1 MFGLI
6 ALRTS
11 AVFIAS
17 CPTSAVNGM
26 REREFGIEPIVP
38 AVSSVETCYKASVP
52 SPLRVLLE
60 ASCLADGRRE
70 AGIGRYA
77 RQLAESLHAITDLEV
92 TASVP
97 ASSAWNESRPGRFL
111 HAQPQ
116 VLKDAIA
123 RHPHLVH
130 GVGGEPVLGFPFAR
144 QVVTLHDVELWRGPA
159 SAGIPASARGFY
171 ASMLAPALRLCA
183 AVIAVSETTRQEAI
197 DTLRLDPARVHV
209 VPNGVSA
216 GFSGRP
222 KLRDA
227 RVAEAMGL
235 EGAFVLWVGSLR
247 ARDPRKGLDTLL
259 DAMEIL
265 GDAAP
270 PLALAGALGP
280 EADRLAADAWRR
292 KVQLVLCG
300 SVDDADLAS
309 LYRQAAV
316 MVVPSTHEGFGL
328 TALEAMASAV
338 PVVATAVGSL
348 PDLLRDV
355 GFLVPSADPRA
366 LAEALDEVLTDPV
379 RSARM
384 RHAGLVR
391 AAEYTWTNTAEMT
404 ADVYWELASTG
415 GAARS
420 R

>member
-1 MFGLI
+1 
-6 ALRTS
+6 
-11 AVFIAS
+11 
-17 CPTSAVNGM
+17 
-26 REREFGIEPIVP
+26 
-38 AVSSVETCYKASVP
+38 
-52 SPLRVLLE
+52 
-60 ASCLADGRRE
+60 
-70 AGIGRYA
+70 
-77 RQLAESLHAITDLEV
+77 
-92 TASVP
+92 
-97 ASSAWNESRPGRFL
+97 
-111 HAQPQ
+111 
-116 VLKDAIA
+116 
-123 RHPHLVH
+123 
-130 GVGGEPVLGFPFAR
+130 
-144 QVVTLHDVELWRGPA
+144 
-159 SAGIPASARGFY
+159 
-171 ASMLAPALRLCA
+171 
-183 AVIAVSETTRQEAI
+183 
-197 DTLRLDPARVHV
+197 
-209 VPNGVSA
+209 
-216 GFSGRP
+216 
-222 KLRDA
+222 
-227 RVAEAMGL
+227 MGL

-338 PVVATAVGSL
+338 PVVATAVGNL

-384 RHAGLVR
+384 RHAGLLR

-404 ADVYWELASTG
+404 ADVYWELANTG
-415 GAARS
+415 GAARG

>member
-1 MFGLI
+1 
-6 ALRTS
+6 
-11 AVFIAS
+11 
-17 CPTSAVNGM
+17 M

-77 RQLAESLHAITDLEV
+77 RQLADALHAITDLEV
-92 TASVP
+92 TESVP

-111 HAQPQ
+111 HAQPH
-116 VLKDAIA
+116 VLREAMA

-130 GVGGEPVLGFPFAR
+130 GVGGEPVLGFPLAR
-144 QVVTLHDVELWRGPA
+144 QVVTIHDVELWRG
-159 SAGIPASARGFY
+159 SATPGVAGSARGVY
-171 ASMLAPALRLCA
+171 ASMLAPTLRRCA
-183 AVIAVSETTRQEAI
+183 AVIAVSETTREEAI
-197 DTLRLDPARVHV
+197 DTLHLDPARVHV

-216 GFSGRP
+216 AFTGRP

-227 RVAEAMGL
+227 RVAEAAGL

-259 DAMEIL
+259 DAMEVL
-265 GDAAP
+265 GDDAP
-270 PLALAGALGP
+270 PLAMVGALGP

-292 KVQLVLCG
+292 RVQFVLCG
-300 SVDDADLAS
+300 AVDDGDLAS
-309 LYRQAAV
+309 LYRSASV
-316 MVVPSTHEGFGL
+316 VVVPSAHEGFGL

-338 PVVATAVGSL
+338 PVVATAVGNL
-348 PDLLRDV
+348 PDLLGDA
-355 GFLVPSADPRA
+355 GALVPSADPAA
-366 LAEALDEVLTDPV
+366 LAQALDDVLTDPV

-384 RHAGLVR
+384 RHAGIAR

-404 ADVYWELASTG
+404 ADVYWEIATTG
-415 GAARS
+415 GVPR
-420 R
+420 RR